1 MMMYTIN
8 AWLKSV
14 RLWNVIGLSFAA
26 AIIRFS
32 YFGNEIGWFFMVP
45 VACIAAGGAV
55 INDYFDIKEDRI
67 RKPERASIGRVI
79 KRRVAMMSH
88 WVLTGMGLVGAVVIS
103 IQIDNM
109 SPFII
114 ASVAAFLIFLYSIWL
129 KKKVVVGKLA
139 LAAIVTL
146 LVPFALYDVLMDV
159 KDERYVVMCLMIFS
173 IVFVRQ
179 ISKELEYFDV
189 DKDSGIRT
197 MPVVFGETRS
207 WMVIYVMEVVIVTI
221 VWSALSVISELQP
234 KIIFSLTQYPF
245 EIFFHITLLATIYFS
260 VRKKAPALSSW
271 LKLMLA
277 TGVIWL
283 AVGS

>member
-114 ASVAAFLIFLYSIWL
+114 ASVAAFLIF
-129 KKKVVVGKLA
+129 
-139 LAAIVTL
+139 
-146 LVPFALYDVLMDV
+146 
-159 KDERYVVMCLMIFS
+159 
-173 IVFVRQ
+173 
-179 ISKELEYFDV
+179 
-189 DKDSGIRT
+189 
-197 MPVVFGETRS
+197 
-207 WMVIYVMEVVIVTI
+207 
-221 VWSALSVISELQP
+221 
-234 KIIFSLTQYPF
+234 
-245 EIFFHITLLATIYFS
+245 
-260 VRKKAPALSSW
+260 
-271 LKLMLA
+271 
-277 TGVIWL
+277 
-283 AVGS
+283 